1 LSFIMM
7 LRTTAPPLPS
17 RGLPLDHP
25 GRIQALGRVLGRHPD
40 VHHRELRLLLP
51 DDLDKLLGV
60 ADLPDDLEPGAVQQ
74 AGQALAQQ
82 DVIVG

>member
-1 LSFIMM
+1 MDKTSV
-7 LRTTAPPLPS
+7 RNAEPDAPFRLIDPS
-17 RGLPLDHP
+17 
-25 GRIQALGRVLGRHPD
+25 RIQALGRVIGRHPD

-60 ADLPDDLEPGAVQQ
+60 ADLPDDLEPRAVQQ
-74 AGQALAQQ
+74 ASQALAQQ